1 MRKNARTVMVMLFV
15 MGLVFSAGNSN
26 AFGPEGQGGPEAIKA
41 GPQIMANLDLTADQ
55 VKQLK
60 EERIK
65 KQKQMIKLRAELE
78 TLLVDLRSEASKDE
92 ADLSRVEIL
101 ANHIGELRGKMTAAR
116 IKSVIYLRSI
126 LTPEQKRKMDLMELQ
141 FGGHGGPSHKGR
153 KGNRQG
159 NIR

>member
-1 MRKNARTVMVMLFV
+1 MRKNAKTVIVMLLV
-15 MGLVFSAGNSN
+15 MGLVFSAGNAG
-26 AFGPEGQGGPEAIKA
+26 AFGPDGQGCPEVIKA

-55 VKQLK
+55 VKKLK

-65 KQKQMIKLRAELE
+65 KQKQMIKLQAELE
-78 TLLVDLRSEASKDE
+78 ILRVDLRSEAGKDE

-101 ANHIGELRGKMTAAR
+101 ASQIGELRGKMTAAR

-126 LTPEQKRKMDLMELQ
+126 LTPEQKRKMDLMQLQ
-141 FGGHGGPSHKGR
+141 FGGPFHKER

>member
-1 MRKNARTVMVMLFV
+1 
-15 MGLVFSAGNSN
+15 
-26 AFGPEGQGGPEAIKA
+26 
-41 GPQIMANLDLTADQ
+41 MANLDLTTDQ
-55 VKQLK
+55 VKKLK

-78 TLLVDLRSEASKDE
+78 TLLVDLRSEAGKDE

-101 ANHIGELRGKMTAAR
+101 ASQIGELRGKMTAAR

-141 FGGHGGPSHKGR
+141 FGGPSRKGR

>member
-1 MRKNARTVMVMLFV
+1 MRKNAKTVIVMLLV
-15 MGLVFSAGNSN
+15 MGLVFSAGNAD
-26 AFGPEGQGGPEAIKA
+26 AFGPDGQGGPEVIKA
-41 GPQIMANLDLTADQ
+41 GPQIMANLDLTTDQ
-55 VKQLK
+55 VKKLK

-101 ANHIGELRGKMTAAR
+101 ASQIGELRGKMTAAR

-141 FGGHGGPSHKGR
+141 FGGPFHKGR